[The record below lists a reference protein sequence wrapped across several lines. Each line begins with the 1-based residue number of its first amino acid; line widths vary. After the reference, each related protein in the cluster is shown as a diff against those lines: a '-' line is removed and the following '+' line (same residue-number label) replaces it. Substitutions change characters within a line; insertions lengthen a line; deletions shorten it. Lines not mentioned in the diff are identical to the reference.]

1 MSLFLRLECQIIHF
15 EFVYYSFFLSIHLE
29 LKQQTRS
36 HTPVDF
42 SKTIPDSRRNGQ
54 NVNPFSDQ
62 NSAKTIPFGVAH
74 TYIAYIM
81 VYLPASGYNNAF
93 NLELVHLF
101 QLSVMRN
108 STWLGSCLI
117 MTFPMKA
124 TFHASLVQWNILL
137 MGASYAGYI
146 SFCHQVS
153 CCYCYYYYH
162 HLIKH
167 RVFPR
172 KTKLNHVSVMMMM
185 MIASLYH
192 YIICMIASF

>member
-1 MSLFLRLECQIIHF
+1 M
-15 EFVYYSFFLSIHLE
+15 
-29 LKQQTRS
+29 
-36 HTPVDF
+36 
-42 SKTIPDSRRNGQ
+42 
-54 NVNPFSDQ
+54 
-62 NSAKTIPFGVAH
+62 AH

-93 NLELVHLF
+93 NLKFVHLL

-117 MTFPMKA
+117 MIFPMKA
-124 TFHASLVQWNILL
+124 TFHASLVLWNILL
-137 MGASYAGYI
+137 MEASYAGYI

-185 MIASLYH
+185 MISSLYH
-192 YIICMIASF
+192 YIICMIASFWLKLLRTLGFFFSLYKQISLAFFKSSLN

>member
-42 SKTIPDSRRNGQ
+42 TKKPFPIPDRNGQ

-62 NSAKTIPFGVAH
+62 NSAKTIPFGVVH
-74 TYIAYIM
+74 TYMGYIR
-81 VYLPASGYNNAF
+81 VYLPTSGYNNTF
-93 NLELVHLF
+93 NLEFVHLL

-117 MTFPMKA
+117 MTFPMRG
-124 TFHASLVQWNILL
+124 TFHASLVLWNILL
-137 MGASYAGYI
+137 MEASYAGYI
-146 SFCHQVS
+146 SFCHKVSS
-153 CCYCYYYYH
+153 CCCCCCYY
-162 HLIKH
+162 
-167 RVFPR
+167 
-172 KTKLNHVSVMMMM
+172 
-185 MIASLYH
+185 
-192 YIICMIASF
+192 